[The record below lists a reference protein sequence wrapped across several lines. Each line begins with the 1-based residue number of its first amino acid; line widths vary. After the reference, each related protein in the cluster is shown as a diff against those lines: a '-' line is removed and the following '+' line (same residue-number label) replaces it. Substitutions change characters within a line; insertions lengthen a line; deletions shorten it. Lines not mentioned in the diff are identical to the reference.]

1 MGEADTTPI
10 RVMQV
15 IDSLATG
22 GAERMAVTLAN
33 ELVGVVDGSAL
44 CATRAMGPLLDSV
57 SQEVDAS
64 CLHRQ
69 GRLGVRSARALR
81 SLVREERID
90 VVHAH
95 GSSIYFTAI
104 ALAGP
109 RRPALV
115 WHDHNSRLA
124 ERSPRLARAGS
135 ALADRVFAVSED
147 VRDWQVAGGT
157 PPERIEVFP
166 NFVTIDDAVSP
177 ASGLPGVP
185 GERVVVVGNLRPEKN
200 HVGTVRA
207 FARVAATRPSAHLLF
222 VGSTANH
229 DVTADVQRTAA
240 DLGVAERVSLLGVRT
255 DVAEVLAA
263 CDVGVLFSHAE
274 GFPIALLE
282 YGRASLPAVASGVG
296 HVRAVAELT
305 DGVVIVPPDDE
316 AALADELER
325 LLQDRER
332 CQARGRDFRGAVEH
346 HFSSRVVVPTVVE
359 RYRALALDRREPRG
373 WVSRIPRRRA

>member
-1 MGEADTTPI
+1 M
-10 RVMQV
+10 RVLQV

-33 ELVGVVDGSAL
+33 ELVGEVDQSAL
-44 CATRAMGPLLDSV
+44 CATRAMGPLLGSV
-57 SQEVDAS
+57 SEEVNTF

-69 GRLGVRSARALR
+69 GRVGVRSVLALR
-81 SLVREERID
+81 SVVRQERID

-95 GSSIYFTAI
+95 GSSIYFAAL

-109 RRPALV
+109 GRPTVL

-124 ERSPRLARAGS
+124 ERSPRLARVGS

-157 PPERIEVFP
+157 PPEHIEVFP
-166 NFVTIDDAVSP
+166 NFVTIDDAVKP
-177 ASGLPGVP
+177 ASDLPGDP

-229 DVTADVQRTAA
+229 DVTAEVRRTAA
-240 DLGVAERVSLLGVRT
+240 DLGIAERVSLLGVRT
-255 DVAEVLAA
+255 DVAAVLAA
-263 CDVGVLFSHAE
+263 CDVGVLFSQVE

-296 HVRAVAELT
+296 HVRVVAELT
-305 DGVVIVPPDDE
+305 DGVVVVPPGDE
-316 AALADELER
+316 VALADELGR

-332 CQARGRDFRGAVEH
+332 CQTRGRSFRGAVER
-346 HFSSRVVVPTVVE
+346 HFSSRVVIPTVVE
-359 RYRALALDRREPRG
+359 RYRALTLAGRKPRS
-373 WVSRIPRRRA
+373 WVARTPRRRA